1 MGTYSPNSSAK
12 QSKAVRKSAKLPA
25 QAPKASLSVVQSPT
39 IAPGKPSTAYR
50 AWIIVGALAMILSA
64 GGGAVGLAWLS
75 YRLIVNPQAVKWV
88 SHWVPG
94 WSLQLPGEQPTQTLK
109 EIRTELR
116 NQGQTTGEL
125 IPLGKNQSFVDGK
138 TPVKDWLVPI
148 RKTESNCFA
157 NCDRIVE
164 LRVYQTAPEP
174 PQSVE
179 AEEQYYLVHQV
190 ATPGLEES
198 FAIAPLAEATSAN
211 QGSSRLLP
219 LTQLSRYEDNVPK
232 QGVWLHLSGSRVRG
246 DETIAYG
253 QVLYYNPKHQHL
265 SAKLSWTSPTAEIPV
280 WKNVTG
286 DRTPE
291 VIVNQTIGM
300 EPQFEIYEVKPQRFI
315 QSPVQLEQISLSA
328 AAVTNPYY
336 ESALLL
342 ARSRLWSTSL
352 AWLQALKKR
361 SPQLWT
367 PSAEAQLALIK
378 WHAGA
383 TATQADSSWASP
395 SQQVLANLLD
405 GRWERATMI
414 FESSVAA
421 SQETVSVLKT
431 DQGRL
436 ENRVKA
442 ALRINPEKLEI
453 KAWGTL
459 LKAVQQDSNTA
470 IAWLQALPKTSPQD
484 FTKIRTLMQRLD
496 PNFSDFQPSLNT
508 PEPSPSVE
516 ESSDALQSPEPSALT
531 Q

>member
-1 MGTYSPNSSAK
+1 MGTYSPNPSSK
-12 QSKAVRKSAKLPA
+12 RSKPVRKLVRLPA
-25 QAPKASLSVVQSPT
+25 KVSERSLSAVQAAAIVPR
-39 IAPGKPSTAYR
+39 KPSTSYR
-50 AWIIVGALAMILSA
+50 AWMIVGALAMILSA
-64 GGGAVGLAWLS
+64 GAGAASLAWLS
-75 YRLIVNPQAVKWV
+75 YRLIVNPHAVKWV
-88 SHWVPG
+88 GQWVPG
-94 WSLQLPGEQPTQTLK
+94 WSIQQQGEQPTQTLK
-109 EIRTELR
+109 EIRAELR
-116 NQGQTTGEL
+116 NQGQATGEL
-125 IPLGKNQSFVDGK
+125 IPLGENQSFVDGK

-148 RKTESNCFA
+148 LKTESNCFA

-164 LRVYQTAPEP
+164 LRVYQTAPDP

-190 ATPGLEES
+190 LTPGLEES
-198 FAIAPLAEATSAN
+198 FAIAPLAEATSTN

-219 LTQLSRYEDNVPK
+219 LTQLSRYEDNAPK

-246 DETIAYG
+246 DEMIAYG
-253 QVLYYNPKHQHL
+253 QILYYNPKHQHL
-265 SAKLSWTSPTAEIPV
+265 SAKLSWTSPTAELPV

-291 VIVNQTIGM
+291 LLVNQTIGM

-328 AAVTNPYY
+328 AAVDDPSY
-336 ESALLL
+336 ENALLL

-367 PSAEAQLALIK
+367 AAAEAQLAMIK
-378 WHAGA
+378 WHAEA

-414 FESSVAA
+414 FESSVTA

-436 ENRVKA
+436 ENRVEV
-442 ALRINPEKLEI
+442 ALRLNPGKLEI
-453 KAWGTL
+453 KVWGTL
-459 LKAVQQDSNTA
+459 LKAVQQNPNTA
-470 IAWLQALPKTSPQD
+470 IAWLQTLPKTSPQD
-484 FTKIRTLMQRLD
+484 ITKIRTLMQRLD
-496 PNFSDFQPSLNT
+496 PNFSDFHPSLN
-508 PEPSPSVE
+508 PP
-516 ESSDALQSPEPSALT
+516 ESSLSAAESPHASPSPEPLALP